1 MGETVSWKG
10 KKKGDKSM
18 NRIDKLFGL
27 LENATSQFHTV
38 KATKEQ
44 LSGQGFEELK
54 LRENWSLQKGGKY
67 LLEHHG
73 STIFAFTI
81 GENFEAEDGFRIAAA
96 HGDFPGFRIKP
107 NAEMEVGGYL
117 QLNTEGYGGAILS
130 SWLDRPL
137 SVAGRVVLKSE
148 DVFKPE
154 VRLVDLK
161 KPVLIIPNLAI
172 HFNREMN
179 KGVELRKQVEMLP
192 IYGTAS
198 DELSK
203 DAFLTC
209 IADALDVQ
217 KDDILDYELTIYNT
231 DKASYVGLADEFV
244 CAPRLDNL
252 TSTQA
257 LIDGITEGNRQKGL
271 NMMIVFDHE
280 EVGSR
285 SKQGAAST
293 LLTTILEKIYVSLG
307 MTTMDFT
314 NALENSLFMSVDV
327 SHAYHPNYGAKY
339 DLTNRHVLNKGFAI
353 KEASSQSYA
362 TDSEA
367 VAIVQQICEKE
378 GIAYQKF
385 VNHSDAAGGGT
396 LGAISSAMLPVRTVD
411 MGVPLLAMHSSRET
425 MGVKDYESLVDFITA
440 YYRL

>member
-1 MGETVSWKG
+1 
-10 KKKGDKSM
+10 M
-18 NRIDKLFGL
+18 NRIEKLFQL
-27 LENATSQFHTV
+27 LENATSQFHTALAV
-38 KATKEQ
+38 KEQ
-44 LSGQGFEELK
+44 LLAEGFEELTLK
-54 LRENWSLQKGGKY
+54 ENWNLQKGGKY
-67 LLEHHG
+67 MFVHHS
-73 STIFAFTI
+73 STIFAFTV
-81 GENFEAEDGFRIAAA
+81 GSDFRAEDGFRIAAS

-107 NAEMEVGGYL
+107 NAGMESNGYL

-137 SVAGRVVLKSE
+137 SVAGRVVLKSN

-154 VRLVDLK
+154 VRLIDMK

-198 DELSK
+198 EEMTK
-203 DAFLTC
+203 EVFLEAL
-209 IADALDVQ
+209 ADKLNVN
-217 KDDILDYELTIYNT
+217 KDDILDYELMVYNV
-231 DKASYVGLADEFV
+231 DKPSYVGLTDEFV
-244 CAPRLDNL
+244 SAPRLDNL

-257 LIDGITEGNRQKGL
+257 IVEGITQSTRKSGL

-280 EVGSR
+280 EIGSR

-293 LLTTILEKIYVSLG
+293 LLSTVLEKIYVSLG
-307 MTTMDFT
+307 METVDFT
-314 NALENSLFMSVDV
+314 NALEDSLFMSVDV
-327 SHAYHPNYGAKY
+327 SHAYHPNYAAKY
-339 DLTNRHVLNKGFAI
+339 DVTNKHILNQGLAI
-353 KEASSQSYA
+353 KQAASQSYA

-367 VAIVQQICEKE
+367 IAIVQQICEKE

-385 VNHSDAAGGGT
+385 VNHSDSVGGGT
-396 LGAISSAMLPVRTVD
+396 IGAISSAMLPVRTVD

-425 MGVKDYESLVDFITA
+425 MGVKDYEGLVDFMTA
-440 YYRL
+440 YYSL

>member
-1 MGETVSWKG
+1 
-10 KKKGDKSM
+10 M
-18 NRIDKLFGL
+18 NHIDKLFGL

-38 KATKEQ
+38 KAVKEQ
-44 LSGQGFEELK
+44 LIEAGFKELLLK
-54 LRENWSLQKGGKY
+54 HNWGLKKGGKY
-67 LLEHHG
+67 LLTHHG

-81 GENFEAEDGFRIAAA
+81 GENFETEDGFRIAAS
-96 HGDFPGFRIKP
+96 HGDFPGFRLKP

-117 QLNTEGYGGAILS
+117 QLNTETYGGAILS
-130 SWLDRPL
+130 TWLDRPL
-137 SVAGRVVLKSE
+137 SVAGRVVLKSD

-198 DELSK
+198 EELTK
-203 DAFLTC
+203 DAFLSA
-209 IADALDVQ
+209 IAKELGAN
-217 KDDILDYELTIYNT
+217 KEDILDYELTIYNT
-231 DKASYVGLADEFV
+231 DKASYVGLNDEFV
-244 CAPRLDNL
+244 SSPRLDNL
-252 TSTQA
+252 SSTQA
-257 LIDGITEGNRQKGL
+257 LIEGITEGSRQKGL

-280 EVGSR
+280 EIGSR

-293 LLTTILEKIYVSLG
+293 LLTTILGKIYASLG
-307 MTTMDFT
+307 MTSIDFT
-314 NALENSLFMSVDV
+314 NAMEDSLLMSVDV
-327 SHAYHPNYGAKY
+327 SHAYNPNYAAKY
-339 DLTNRHVLNKGFAI
+339 DITNRHVLNQGFAI
-353 KEASSQSYA
+353 KESCSQSYA

-367 VAIVQQICEKE
+367 IAIAQQICEKE

-385 VNHSDAAGGGT
+385 VNHSDSVGGGT
-396 LGAISSAMLPVRTVD
+396 IGAISSAMLPVRTVD

-425 MGVKDYESLVDFITA
+425 MGVKDYESLVDFMTA
-440 YYRL
+440 YYGL

>member
-1 MGETVSWKG
+1 
-10 KKKGDKSM
+10 M
-18 NRIDKLFGL
+18 NQIDRLFHI
-27 LENATSQFHTV
+27 LEEATSRFHTV
-38 KATKEQ
+38 KAVEEQ
-44 LSGQGFEELK
+44 LQENGFERLYLK
-54 LRENWSLQKGGKY
+54 DKWQLKKGGKY
-67 LLEHHG
+67 MVIHHG
-73 STIFAFTI
+73 STIFAFTV
-81 GENFEAEDGFRIAAA
+81 GTDFEAGDSFRIAAS
-96 HGDFPGFRIKP
+96 HGDFPGFQIKP
-107 NAEMEVGGYL
+107 NAGMENGGYL

-130 SWLDRPL
+130 TWMDRPL
-137 SVAGRVVLKSE
+137 SVAGRVVLKSD

-154 VRLVDLK
+154 IRLLDMK

-198 DELSK
+198 DKLTK
-203 DAFLTC
+203 NAFVEA
-209 IADALDVQ
+209 IAKALDVA
-217 KDDILDYELTIYNT
+217 KEDILDYELMIYNT
-231 DKASYVGLADEFV
+231 DKPSFVGLEDEFV
-244 CAPRLDNL
+244 SSPRLDNL

-257 LIDGITEGNRQKGL
+257 LIEGITSKQRTRGI

-293 LLTTILEKIYVSLG
+293 LVATYLEKIYASLG
-307 MTTMDFT
+307 LDGQDVT
-314 NALENSLFMSVDV
+314 NAMEESLFMSVDV
-327 SHAYHPNYGAKY
+327 SHAYNPNYVAKY
-339 DLTNRHVLNKGFAI
+339 DISNRHVMNKGFAI

-367 VAIVQQICEKE
+367 IAIVQQICEKE

-385 VNHSDAAGGGT
+385 VNHSDSAGGGT
-396 LGAISSAMLPVRTVD
+396 IGAISSAMLPIRTVD
-411 MGVPLLAMHSSRET
+411 IGVPLFAMHSSRET
-425 MGVKDYESLVDFITA
+425 MGVKDYESLVDYIKA